1 MGAVRA
7 SGASGAHAPVLIVG
21 AGPAGLAT
29 AACLTRRKIPYRLFE
44 AGDMPANTWRR
55 LYDRLHLHT
64 VRALSGLPGYPM
76 PRRFPRYPSREQVV
90 EYLDAYAR
98 HFGLVI

>member
-1 MGAVRA
+1 MGAAHA
-7 SGASGAHAPVLIVG
+7 SGASEPVLIVG

-64 VRALSGLPGYPM
+64 VRALSGLP
-76 PRRFPRYPSREQVV
+76 
-90 EYLDAYAR
+90 
-98 HFGLVI
+98 